1 MTRGSSGRSWLAA
14 DQREPS
20 GRLSHAVIAS
30 LPVAGADRTVLID
43 AANAA
48 FEAVLERIEPSNEAL
63 TRSLWDAG
71 DYVDNQ
77 LFADL
82 INPDKLPMPRDE
94 VAYYITSAYL
104 HLFSQAAFGTSSQCR
119 YGRPASAI

>member
-1 MTRGSSGRSWLAA
+1 M
-14 DQREPS
+14 DP
-20 GRLSHAVIAS
+20 HAVIAS
-30 LPVAGADRTVLID
+30 LPVVGADRTVLID

-48 FEAVLERIEPSNEAL
+48 FEAVLGRIEPNNEAL

-77 LFADL
+77 LFTDL

-94 VAYYITSAYL
+94 VAYHIDVFLAHHVIGLATEADRE
-104 HLFSQAAFGTSSQCR
+104 AAEFRS
-119 YGRPASAI
+119 

>member
-1 MTRGSSGRSWLAA
+1 MV
-14 DQREPS
+14 
-20 GRLSHAVIAS
+20 SHAVIAS

-48 FEAVLERIEPSNEAL
+48 FEAVLEQIEPNNESL

-77 LFADL
+77 LFVDL
-82 INPDKLPMPRDE
+82 ITPDKLPMRRDE
-94 VAYYITSAYL
+94 VAYYIDVFLVHHVIGLAT
-104 HLFSQAAFGTSSQCR
+104 AADR
-119 YGRPASAI
+119 EAAASRS